1 MTEML
6 NKLLIFLTDNWAIVT
21 GFAVTISGLL
31 IFLKNYHHLINLKL
45 QNQKLKKEDEK
56 QQDDSSAKFISYLE
70 DYKIEFTSIATN
82 SMAIDGIKR
91 SYLLELLGIEFK
103 NHPIFGNIDYNS
115 LPIPLQNKYFI
126 FISKLNTSLTIEDV
140 SHTLPQNLNIFDT
153 WSNLTKLYF
162 AAYRLPFRKNH
173 LELLKESS
181 YNNANLKIKE
191 LVEEIFNYYAIFC
204 AKKTISNIDL
214 EYFHRTKGHVARN
227 LNEAY
232 YLHTEYINSNN
243 EKLLGEIAIN
253 FDSIISIV
261 HKILINYNPNE
272 SKIAKATKG

>member
-91 SYLLELLGIEFK
+91 F
-103 NHPIFGNIDYNS
+103 
-115 LPIPLQNKYFI
+115 
-126 FISKLNTSLTIEDV
+126 T
-140 SHTLPQNLNIFDT
+140 
-153 WSNLTKLYF
+153 
-162 AAYRLPFRKNH
+162 
-173 LELLKESS
+173 
-181 YNNANLKIKE
+181 
-191 LVEEIFNYYAIFC
+191 
-204 AKKTISNIDL
+204 
-214 EYFHRTKGHVARN
+214 
-227 LNEAY
+227 
-232 YLHTEYINSNN
+232 
-243 EKLLGEIAIN
+243 
-253 FDSIISIV
+253 
-261 HKILINYNPNE
+261 
-272 SKIAKATKG
+272 